1 MWLVVTFGSPCA
13 LNIASDASRMRWR
26 VCRATWR
33 RSGGQFRHEV
43 DIFLHRLVLAGAL
56 ELGPG
61 FVLGGADEI
70 EESRLVA
77 ADVAFGALLVQRV
90 EAQQG
95 FVVRPFRQSLD

>member
-26 VCRATWR
+26 VCRATR
-33 RSGGQFRHEV
+33 RCSGRQLFHQV
-43 DIFLHRLVLAGAL
+43 DIFLHRVVLAGAL

-70 EESRLVA
+70 EEPGLVA
-77 ADVAFGALLVQRV
+77 ADIAFGALLVQCV
-90 EAQQG
+90 EAEQG
-95 FVVRPFRQSLD
+95 VVVGTFG